1 MVSSLA
7 HAEWNAEWTVRNKI
21 SINSQGLAEA
31 AYQAPVLVR
40 LHSGNFDF
48 TSVNIDGS
56 DIRFIAADDKTELKY
71 DVEKFDAINELA
83 IIWVQ
88 LPIVK
93 ADDKNAHFWLYSG
106 NEKAAVSTATK
117 NN

>member
-1 MVSSLA
+1 MTISQFITIHKNNLSIAIFSLLFMVSSLA

-71 DVEKFDAINELA
+71 DVEKL
-83 IIWVQ
+83 
-88 LPIVK
+88 
-93 ADDKNAHFWLYSG
+93 
-106 NEKAAVSTATK
+106 
-117 NN
+117 